1 MPGKGACSVA
11 EARRVGA
18 RGARIGSPRG
28 NRRLRM
34 YWMRMGSRR
43 APFGGAYFSDMKP
56 SQRMGL
62 LLGAALLA
70 AVGASAQEPSG
81 TLDATFNPGDPG
93 HQIGDGAAGMVNALA
108 ALPDGRMLV
117 GGDFQKYNARLSP
130 SLAMV
135 TADGYLAPG
144 FQGAPINGAVN
155 AVAVQP
161 DGRILIAGNFTLV
174 GNDQRQRIARL
185 EPDGTLDPTFDPIG
199 LGANGQVL
207 ALALQPDGKVL
218 VGGLFSM
225 CMGVP
230 RNRIARLNADG
241 TLDAAFDVGTGAS
254 ASVQALALQPDGR
267 VVIGGG
273 FTAFNGVG
281 RQRLARLNADGS
293 LDPNFCGNG
302 QGANS
307 TVRALLLRP
316 DGRILI
322 GGAFTDYAGTPR
334 NRIARILPGGGID
347 ALFDPGQ
354 GADLTVKAMAFHTN
368 GGLIVAGDFT
378 AVGGAQRRHIA
389 RITANGALD
398 AAFAVPG
405 GGPDLPVSAILTQPS
420 GRIVV
425 AGAFTSCS
433 GRRLN
438 GLLRLNPDG
447 AVDGTFNPPGG
458 ANGFI
463 AKVLLQPDGRI
474 VIAGH
479 FTGYD
484 GWPRNRVARLLSDGA
499 IDQSFDP
506 GIGPNNEVLCAAL
519 QPDGR
524 ILIGGLFAQV
534 GGQTRTRIARLLPDG
549 SLDESFQPEFIGP
562 DAIILDVAVQPDGR
576 ILVGGIFTQCNGEP
590 RHGIVRLHPD
600 GSLDA
605 SFSIGDGMVTVHNQP
620 WVRSMALLPDGDIL
634 VAGNFIMIDNQVRNT
649 LARLDPDG
657 GVDPGFEA
665 AVNAFADPSVVVT
678 LANGD
683 ILAGGNFYSDDLLE
697 WFGLVRL
704 GSNGALARSYPFTAT
719 SIGAWWMDCIQPL
732 ANGGAVVGGLFASI
746 DGVIAGSI
754 ARLSP
759 DGDVDPGFAPVS
771 GTEGYIGSMALLPTG
786 KLLIAG
792 GFDAY
797 DGVGRNRIARLHHA
811 LPVGMGEHGAADAAL
826 YPNPTTG
833 EAVISG
839 GAPGSARLRV
849 RDASGRLHWA
859 GQRTGHSPQRFD
871 FGFLAPGAYF
881 LEVEA
886 RDGWRALPF
895 IRQ

>member
-1 MPGKGACSVA
+1 MPSD
-11 EARRVGA
+11 
-18 RGARIGSPRG
+18 
-28 NRRLRM
+28 
-34 YWMRMGSRR
+34 
-43 APFGGAYFSDMKP
+43 GAYFSDMEP
-56 SQRMGL
+56 PHRIGL

-70 AVGASAQEPSG
+70 FSGAPAQEPSG
-81 TLDATFNPGDPG
+81 TLDATFNPGDSG
-93 HQIGDGAAGMVNALA
+93 YQIGDGAAGMVNALA
-108 ALPDGRMLV
+108 TLPDGRMLV

-130 SLAMV
+130 SLAV
-135 TADGYLAPG
+135 VAADGYLAPG
-144 FQGAPINGAVN
+144 FQGAPINGPVN
-155 AVAVQP
+155 AVAAQP

-174 GNDQRQRIARL
+174 GSDQRQRIARL
-185 EPDGTLDPTFDPIG
+185 EPDGTLDPTFDPTG

-218 VGGLFSM
+218 VGGLFTM

-230 RNRIARLNADG
+230 RNRIARLHADG
-241 TLDAAFDVGTGAS
+241 TLDATFDVGTGAS

-267 VVIGGG
+267 VLIGGG
-273 FTAFNGVG
+273 FTSFNGVG

-307 TVRALLLRP
+307 TVRVLLLRP

-322 GGAFTDYAGTPR
+322 GGAFTDYAGAPR

-405 GGPDLPVSAILTQPS
+405 GGPDLPVSAIVTQPS

-438 GLLRLNPDG
+438 GLLRLNPEG
-447 AVDGTFNPPGG
+447 ALDGTFNPPGA
-458 ANGFI
+458 ANGTI
-463 AKVLLQPDGRI
+463 TEVLLQPDGRI
-474 VIAGH
+474 VIVGY

-484 GWPRNRVARLLSDGA
+484 GWPRNRVARLLSDGS

-506 GIGPNNEVLCAAL
+506 GLGANNHVHCAAL

-524 ILIGGLFAQV
+524 ILIGGEFTEA
-534 GGQTRTRIARLLPDG
+534 GGQARSRIARLLPDG
-549 SLDESFQPEFIGP
+549 SLDASFQPQFIGP
-562 DAIILDVAVQPDGR
+562 YASILALAVQPDGR
-576 ILVGGIFTQCNGEP
+576 ILVGGSFTQCNGEP
-590 RHGIVRLHPD
+590 RHGIVRLHAD

-605 SFSIGDGMVTVHNQP
+605 GFSIGDGMVANANQP
-620 WVRSMALLPDGDIL
+620 WVRTLALLPDGDIL
-634 VAGNFIMIDNQVRNT
+634 IGGNFNIIDNQERNA

-665 AVNAFADPSVVVT
+665 GLNAFADPTEVVLLT
-678 LANGD
+678 NGD
-683 ILAGGNFYSDDLLE
+683 MLVAGLFYSDDLLE
-697 WFGLVRL
+697 WFGLARL
-704 GSNGALARSYPFTAT
+704 HGDGALARSYPFTAPAL
-719 SIGAWWMDCIQPL
+719 GWRWPDCILPL
-732 ANGGAVVGGLFASI
+732 PNGGAVVGGLFASI
-746 DGVIAGSI
+746 DGVAAGSI

-759 DGDVDPGFAPVS
+759 EGDVDPGFAPLS
-771 GTEGYIGSMALLPTG
+771 GTEGYIGSMALLPSG

-811 LPVGMGEHGAADAAL
+811 LPVGIGEHSAADERL

-833 EAVISG
+833 ELVFEGGLPGAV
-839 GAPGSARLRV
+839 RLRV
-849 RDASGRLHWA
+849 RDASARLHWS
-859 GQRTGHSPQRFD
+859 GQRTGFSPQRFD
-871 FGFLAPGAYF
+871 FSFLPPGAYF
-881 LEVEA
+881 LELEGQE
-886 RDGWRALPF
+886 GWRALPF